1 MTKILA
7 ALVVGG
13 GSFLALFLHG
23 QNQPEGQAAQPP
35 NLADAFAQPVPVLP
49 VATTHT
55 TEVEPVVV
63 GRRKWTDAIARQP
76 EPPIPPTP
84 PAKPTGIEELDPL
97 ETQQPKPGQIEM
109 PLKPPIIPPAVN
121 IHRHFEGTLVLK
133 PRKLGFERDFPFQ
146 LENSRGKR
154 LAFVD
159 VGGLRIL
166 DPLDFKD
173 QKVNVLGKLEALE
186 KGSKELVIRARLLRR
201 LD

>member
-7 ALVVGG
+7 ALVVGS

-23 QNQPEGQAAQPP
+23 QNLPAGQAAPPP
-35 NLADAFAQPVPVLP
+35 NLADAFAQPVPVSP
-49 VATTHT
+49 VATTPPA
-55 TEVEPVVV
+55 EVEPVVV
-63 GRRKWTDAIARQP
+63 GRRKWTDAIGRQP
-76 EPPIPPTP
+76 EAPIPPKP
-84 PAKPTGIEELDPL
+84 PTKPIGIEELDPL

-109 PLKPPIIPPAVN
+109 PLKPPVTPPAVN

-166 DPLDFKD
+166 DPLDFKN

-186 KGSKELVIRARLLRR
+186 KGSQELVIRARLLRR

>member
-1 MTKILA
+1 
-7 ALVVGG
+7 
-13 GSFLALFLHG
+13 
-23 QNQPEGQAAQPP
+23 
-35 NLADAFAQPVPVLP
+35 
-49 VATTHT
+49 
-55 TEVEPVVV
+55 
-63 GRRKWTDAIARQP
+63 
-76 EPPIPPTP
+76 
-84 PAKPTGIEELDPL
+84 
-97 ETQQPKPGQIEM
+97 M
-109 PLKPPIIPPAVN
+109 PLKPPVIPPAVN

>member
-1 MTKILA
+1 MLWRTL
-7 ALVVGG
+7 L
-13 GSFLALFLHG
+13 SF
-23 QNQPEGQAAQPP
+23 QPSSTISGLPSGLSSRSASGMKSRLGAQ
-35 NLADAFAQPVPVLP
+35 
-49 VATTHT
+49 VAH
-55 TEVEPVVV
+55 
-63 GRRKWTDAIARQP
+63 
-76 EPPIPPTP
+76 TP
-84 PAKPTGIEELDPL
+84 PKPI
-97 ETQQPKPGQIEM
+97 
-109 PLKPPIIPPAVN
+109 
-121 IHRHFEGTLVLK
+121 VLK

-186 KGSKELVIRARLLRR
+186 KGSQELVIRARLLRR